1 MPPAPPHAPLR
12 LLGRKDAFNVRKLLW
27 LLDELGEPYT
37 QEDWG
42 RGHRSTQVPEFLAL
56 NPLGT
61 VPVLVDGGVA
71 LRESHSIMRHLA
83 ATRRR
88 TDLLPADTAPRAEVE
103 AWMDWVAY
111 EMTLPLRLGYLGG
124 VLGLAPW
131 NGPGMDA
138 LGRAEYAARMGV
150 LEAAL
155 ARGGPYLAG
164 PGLTLADIA
173 CGMAVHRWAAVKD
186 GREAPTPAL
195 DAWMERLA
203 ERPGFRAH
211 IRNGL
216 P

>member
-1 MPPAPPHAPLR
+1 MNPSPSLR
-12 LLGRKDAFNVRKLLW
+12 LLGRKDAFNVRKVLW
-27 LLDELGEPYT
+27 MLEELGEAFT

-42 RGHRSTQVPEFLAL
+42 RGHRSTQDAGFLAL

-61 VPVLVDGGVA
+61 VPVLLDGDAV
-71 LRESHSIMRHLA
+71 LRESHVIMRYLA
-83 ATRRR
+83 TTRGRQ
-88 TDLLPADTAPRAEVE
+88 DLLPADPLARAEVE

-111 EMTLPLRLGYLGG
+111 EMTLPMRLGYLGG

-131 NGPGMDA
+131 NGPGMAA
-138 LGRAEYAARMGV
+138 LGRAEYAVRMGV
-150 LEAAL
+150 LEGAL
-155 ARGGPYLAG
+155 SRGGPYLAG
-164 PGLTLADIA
+164 AGLTLADLA

-186 GREAPTPAL
+186 GTEAPTPAL
-195 DAWMERLA
+195 DAWLERLA